1 MARVRVDLKAVCPYI
16 RLVPNQSALRKPFR
30 YRNYNI
36 AFILI
41 GVNFLIFFLTTLSPN
56 LMRYLAMNPVFV
68 VQGNYWW
75 QVFTYMFV
83 HGGMTHIFFNM
94 IGLFF
99 FGTQV
104 EHRLGSW
111 EFLTFYLTVGTLAG
125 AFSLAFYWF
134 SGSYMVFLVGASGAI
149 FGVLLAF
156 AALYPTAMIY
166 LFGIIPIRA
175 PILVIG
181 YTVIELMSQIS
192 GRGGNVAHLT
202 HLAGFLFAFMYFV
215 IRLGI
220 NPISVFIDD
229 LRR

>member
-1 MARVRVDLKAVCPYI
+1 MEVQNRSV
-16 RLVPNQSALRKPFR
+16 LRRPFR
-30 YRNYNI
+30 YREYNI

-41 GVNFLIFFLTTLSPN
+41 GINFLVYFVTTMYPGIVA
-56 LMRYLAMNPVFV
+56 YLAMNPYLVMRE
-68 VQGNYWW
+68 NYWW

-83 HGGMTHIFFNM
+83 HGGMSHIFFNM

-99 FGTQV
+99 FGTAV
-104 EHRLGSW
+104 EQRLGSW
-111 EFLTFYLTVGTLAG
+111 EFLTFYLVVGTLAG
-125 AFSLAFYWF
+125 LFSLAFYWM
-134 SGSYMVFLVGASGAI
+134 GGNLMVFLVGASGAI

-156 AALYPTAMIY
+156 AALFPTAIIY
-166 LFGIIPIRA
+166 LFGIVPIRA

-181 YTVIELMSQIS
+181 YTVIELTSQLS

-202 HLAGFLFAFMYFV
+202 HLAGFLFAFFYFV

-220 NPISVFIDD
+220 NPVRVFLDD

>member
-1 MARVRVDLKAVCPYI
+1 M
-16 RLVPNQSALRKPFR
+16 LRRPFR
-30 YRNYNI
+30 YREYNI

-41 GVNFLIFFLTTLSPN
+41 GVNFLVYFVTTMYPGIVA
-56 LMRYLAMNPVFV
+56 YLAMNPYLVMRE
-68 VQGNYWW
+68 NYWW

-83 HGGMTHIFFNM
+83 HGGMSHIFFNM

-99 FGTQV
+99 FGTAV
-104 EHRLGSW
+104 EQRLGSW
-111 EFLTFYLTVGTLAG
+111 EFLTFYLVVGTLAG
-125 AFSLAFYWF
+125 LFSLAFYWM
-134 SGSYMVFLVGASGAI
+134 GGNLMVFLVGASGAI

-156 AALYPTAMIY
+156 AALFPTAIIY
-166 LFGIIPIRA
+166 LFGIVPIRA

-181 YTVIELMSQIS
+181 YTVIELTSQLS

-202 HLAGFLFAFMYFV
+202 HLAGFLFAFFYFV

-220 NPISVFIDD
+220 NPVRVFLDD